1 MPGNYLLIFEVK
13 HISMLTNQLSN
24 SSDLVV
30 EGSVVGVDGRRCHA
44 PPGDDHWWMMMMMMM
59 MVMMTMMVVVVVM
72 IIVVF
77 FSVLVMVEGAAPHLE
92 RSTGFESFL
101 KFSLSTH

>member
-44 PPGDDHWWMMMMMMM
+44 PPGDDH
-59 MVMMTMMVVVVVM
+59 
-72 IIVVF
+72 
-77 FSVLVMVEGAAPHLE
+77 
-92 RSTGFESFL
+92 
-101 KFSLSTH
+101 

>member
-1 MPGNYLLIFEVK
+1 
-13 HISMLTNQLSN
+13 MLTNQLSN
-24 SSDLVV
+24 FSDLVV

-44 PPGDDHWWMMMMMMM
+44 PPGDDHWWMMV
-59 MVMMTMMVVVVVM
+59 MVDDDDGGGGGGGGDDNGD
-72 IIVVF
+72 F
-77 FSVLVMVEGAAPHLE
+77 FSVVVMVEGVAPHLE